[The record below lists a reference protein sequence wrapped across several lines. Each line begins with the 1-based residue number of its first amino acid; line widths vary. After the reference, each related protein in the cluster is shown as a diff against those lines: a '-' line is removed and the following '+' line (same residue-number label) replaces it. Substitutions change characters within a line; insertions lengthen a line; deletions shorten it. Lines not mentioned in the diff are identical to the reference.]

1 METSQHRDEH
11 GIFFTAGSNIKKIKQ
26 HLCSLGQSSPRM
38 LFMTLLVVSTYR
50 TCWRA
55 AYSISSEHLPCET
68 NITSP
73 PQPSVTWLHWWV
85 FHHSHRSACHSFL
98 HPAVLNTCSFSPL
111 LWENRDNREG
121 SFLSLMHP
129 VSPRLACEKG
139 FCCIGGICWSEA
151 EVALCAQGGLIWD
164 KHPEASTPARS
175 THSQPVLCHPQ
186 DPEASRSLRALR

>member
-1 METSQHRDEH
+1 MSME
-11 GIFFTAGSNIKKIKQ
+11 FFLLLAAILKISSNICALLGKAPPGCFSWHCWSFPPTGHVGEQ
-26 HLCSLGQSSPRM
+26 PTAFHLNIFPVKPTSLP
-38 LFMTLLVVSTYR
+38 
-50 TCWRA
+50 
-55 AYSISSEHLPCET
+55 
-68 NITSP
+68 
-73 PQPSVTWLHWWV
+73 
-85 FHHSHRSACHSFL
+85 HHSHQWHGCTGGSSTTPTEVHATASCTLQFWT
-98 HPAVLNTCSFSPL
+98 PAASVPL

-151 EVALCAQGGLIWD
+151 EVALCAQGGLSWD